1 MILKTLANDAVNFK
15 GSRILKNK
23 YRIKSSF
30 SCHSSHISAG
40 TIRRTC
46 TSVNHSK
53 DDAKLLHENLKNILI
68 KDFVMSTKSMEM
80 LQNALNNLEMNQIYL
95 HKWRFMRMTGFL
107 DACIWTTSILEPF
120 LDTIISGNIHPD

>member
-40 TIRRTC
+40 TIRKPTLQQIIVKMMQSFYMK
-46 TSVNHSK
+46 T
-53 DDAKLLHENLKNILI
+53 LKV
-68 KDFVMSTKSMEM
+68 F
-80 LQNALNNLEMNQIYL
+80 
-95 HKWRFMRMTGFL
+95 
-107 DACIWTTSILEPF
+107 
-120 LDTIISGNIHPD
+120 